1 MVKPKKN
8 KIKNQKKEWEIYKNK
23 KNHFISDVGEGEISA
38 HYVRRKR

>member
-8 KIKNQKKEWEIYKNK
+8 KIKNQKKEWEIYK
-23 KNHFISDVGEGEISA
+23 KNHFMSDVGEGEISA